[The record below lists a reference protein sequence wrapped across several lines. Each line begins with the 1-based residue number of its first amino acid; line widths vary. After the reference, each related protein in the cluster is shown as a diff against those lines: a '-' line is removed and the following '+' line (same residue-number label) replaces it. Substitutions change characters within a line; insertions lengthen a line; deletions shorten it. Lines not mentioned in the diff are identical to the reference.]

1 MLLQHTEIRK
11 KSRRLADLPTGS
23 QAVILHVQGKGS
35 FRKRISEMGFIKGQQ
50 VRVVRNAPL
59 KDPVEYEIMGYKVS
73 LRRSEA
79 ALIDVVSRADALRM
93 DFVRYEGTIEEHRM
107 KITGTKKGKTI
118 SVALVGNPNC
128 GKTTLFNQ
136 ASGSSERVGNYA
148 GVTIEAKE
156 ARFKQGFYTFRIT
169 DLPGT
174 YSITEYSP
182 EELFVRSHIL
192 EKRPDVVVNVIDAA
206 NLERNLYLTTQLID
220 MNIKVVI
227 ALNMYDELE
236 KKTARF
242 DFSHLGR
249 MIGIPFVPTVA
260 ARGKGMKEL
269 FNRIIEVYEER
280 DPVVR
285 HVHINYGAEI
295 EQSIRTIRQA
305 LKKDEQRNK
314 KYATRFLAIKLLEKD
329 HQTRVMLQHSPVY
342 EVIRQ
347 TAEREI
353 RRLEQQMNEDSETLI
368 ADAKY
373 GFIAGALK
381 ETYQTGELILTGK
394 SRDIDK
400 ILTHRIWGFPVFFF
414 FIWLTFQATFTLGNY
429 PMDWMEAGIGRLGEL
444 VGTLLPDGPLKDLL
458 TDGVIGGVG
467 GVIVFLPNILIL
479 FFFIS
484 LMEDSGYMARAAF
497 IMDKLMHKMGLH
509 GKSFIPLIM
518 GFGCNVPAV
527 MATRTL
533 DNRNDRLLTM
543 LIIPFMSCSARLP
556 VYVLL
561 ISAFFTHHQ
570 GALLFLIYFIGI
582 ALAVVLGLFFK
593 KTLFSQKEIPFV
605 MELPP
610 YRMPTLRNTTIHMW
624 HKGSQYLK
632 KMGTVILFASILI
645 WAMGYYPRRVEFSR
659 NYQALAERIQND
671 TSLSPAERET
681 QKKQLILQ
689 QEEERLEQSYIG
701 KLGHFIEP
709 AIHPLGFDWKI
720 GVSILTGMAAK
731 EIVVSSMGVLYQAG
745 ADANDNTAPLKQKLQ
760 EQTFTSGARS
770 GQKVFSP
777 LVAFGLMVFVLIYFP
792 CIAVV
797 AAIRK
802 EANWKWAA
810 FTSVYTTILA
820 WLAALAIYQIGSIF
834 AQTWKTKSML
844 QEIIVY
850 VIIAAVILKIIHS
863 VYRSFSSKDKSL
875 CGECAGCD
883 LKRGRRGRQSLRPKN
898 LHYSPGK

>member
-1 MLLQHTEIRK
+1 MFLQHTETAIRSK
-11 KSRRLADLPTGS
+11 RLTDLPSGTQG
-23 QAVILHVQGKGS
+23 VILHVLGQGA
-35 FRKRISEMGFIKGQQ
+35 FRKRISEMGFIKGQR
-50 VRVVRNAPL
+50 VRVIKNAPL

-79 ALIDVVSRADALRM
+79 EMIEVVSPVAARDLK
-93 DFVRYEGTIEEHRM
+93 FGKFEGMIDEHRL
-107 KITGTKKGKTI
+107 KISGIKKGKTI
-118 SVALVGNPNC
+118 SVALAGNPNC
-128 GKTTLFNQ
+128 GKTTLFNY
-136 ASGSSERVGNYA
+136 ASGSTERVGNYA
-148 GVTIEAKE
+148 GVTIDAKE
-156 ARFKQGFYTFRIT
+156 ARFKQDLYTFVIS

-182 EELFVRSHIL
+182 EELFVRNHII
-192 EKRPDVVVNVIDAA
+192 EKRPDVVVNVVDAS

-227 ALNMYDELE
+227 ALNMYDELQQ
-236 KKTARF
+236 KSDNF
-242 DFSHLGR
+242 DYRHLGG
-249 MIGIPFVPTVA
+249 MIGIPIVPTVA
-260 ARGKGMKEL
+260 SKGKGLKEL

-285 HVHINYGAEI
+285 HIHINYGAEI
-295 EQSIRTIRQA
+295 EQSIRAIQQELR
-305 LKKDEQRNK
+305 KDEQRDKN
-314 KYATRFLAIKLLEKD
+314 YSTRFLAIKLLEEDKTTL
-329 HQTRVMLQHSPVY
+329 HLLQNSPRF
-342 EVIRQ
+342 EIIEKI
-347 TAEREI
+347 ADRETK
-353 RRLEQQMNEDSETLI
+353 RLELMMGDQSETLI

-381 ETYQTGELILTGK
+381 ETYRPAVQVK
-394 SRDIDK
+394 RDQSMDIDK
-400 ILTHRIWGFPVFFF
+400 VLTHKVWGFPVFIF

-429 PMDWMEAGIGRLGEL
+429 PMEWLEAGIGWLGNL
-444 VGTLLPDGPLKDLL
+444 TGTYMPDGPLKDLVV
-458 TDGVIGGVG
+458 DGIIGGVG

-543 LIIPFMSCSARLP
+543 LLIPFMSCSARLP

-561 ISAFFTHHQ
+561 ISAFFVQYQ
-570 GALLFLIYFIGI
+570 GAILFLIYFIGI
-582 ALAVVLGLFFK
+582 ALAVLLGLFFK
-593 KTLFSQKEIPFV
+593 KTLFAKKEVPFV

-645 WAMGYYPRRVEFSR
+645 WTLGYYPRQVAYSR
-659 NYQALAERIQND
+659 DYD
-671 TSLSPAERET
+671 SLLVQVKADQTLTEA
-681 QKKQLILQ
+681 QKAKQSEQLVLL
-689 QEEERLEQSYIG
+689 QEEERQEQSYIG
-701 KLGHFIEP
+701 KMGHFIEP
-709 AIHPLGFDWKI
+709 VITPLGFDWKI
-720 GVSILTGMAAK
+720 GMSIITGMAAK
-731 EIVVSSMGVLYQAG
+731 EIVVSSMGVLYQASLH
-745 ADANDNTAPLKQKLQ
+745 ADENSQSLKEKLQ
-760 EQTFTSGARS
+760 EQTYTSGPKT

-792 CIAVV
+792 CVAVV

-810 FTSVYTTILA
+810 FTSVYTTAIA
-820 WLAALAIYQIGSIF
+820 WIAAFAVYQIGSLF
-834 AQTWKTKSML
+834 
-844 QEIIVY
+844 V
-850 VIIAAVILKIIHS
+850 
-863 VYRSFSSKDKSL
+863 
-875 CGECAGCD
+875 
-883 LKRGRRGRQSLRPKN
+883 
-898 LHYSPGK
+898 